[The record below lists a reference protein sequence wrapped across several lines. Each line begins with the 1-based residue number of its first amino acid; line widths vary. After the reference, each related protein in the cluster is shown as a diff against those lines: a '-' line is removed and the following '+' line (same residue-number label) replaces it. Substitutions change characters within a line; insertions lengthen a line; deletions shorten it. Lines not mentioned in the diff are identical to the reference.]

1 MRRHYVSECAGTQSS
16 FGVSGGTALCLGQVQ
31 NALNWLL
38 AFVLPLDSI
47 TKCYVLIRALPSG
60 LPQLRFYVHLN
71 VSRAMTHAAELFC
84 SFFFFLMLHLVLNQ
98 EEKRKIFASWRAG
111 QMLSTPVLPWGPQ
124 SFSCSD
130 DSAHAAEG
138 ASSARGEQASDPG
151 KDVQGLK
158 RALSLKQEPWGSGF
172 ISRTTVTKYHEL
184 GA

>member
-1 MRRHYVSECAGTQSS
+1 MRRHSVSECVGTHSS
-16 FGVSGGTALCLGQVQ
+16 FGVSGGTTLCLRQVQ
-31 NALNWLL
+31 NALNLLL

-47 TKCYVLIRALPSG
+47 TRCSVLIRTLPSG

-71 VSRAMTHAAELFC
+71 VSRAMTHAAELF
-84 SFFFFLMLHLVLNQ
+84 FFFFSMLHLVLNQ

-111 QMLSTPVLPWGPQ
+111 QMLSTPVIPWGPQ

-130 DSAHAAEG
+130 DSARAAEG
-138 ASSARGEQASDPG
+138 ASSGRGEQASDPG

-158 RALSLKQEPWGSGF
+158 HALSLKQEPWGSGF
-172 ISRTTVTKYHEL
+172 VSRTTVTKHHEL